1 MIHRIRIQNFKS
13 LRDVTVDLSP
23 VTVFVGRSG
32 TGKTN
37 FASAIRFLRD
47 YLAFGP
53 QPNFPQQQHLFKCAT
68 DPSGAIGFEV
78 EFDVPGF
85 TDRFVYALTPRK
97 GIAATLRRI
106 NPTVV
111 SLELDSL
118 RDPQKVIV
126 AHRLKDKIL
135 PLELRQESD
144 GFRRF
149 YAHLLAVYQTP
160 PKQTQV
166 LLTTHSPALLDQF
179 SSEHVRVVELVDLET
194 RIGPLAEEQREALSE
209 ELLHAGELLT
219 VDPARL
225 RA

>member
-160 PKQTQV
+160 PKQTLV

-179 SSEHVRVVELVDLET
+179 SSEHIRVVKLVDLET